1 MTQIRFYFYWICLF
15 WIPFVHADFDEDDRA
30 VDLYQIT
37 LPASQ
42 EEKMLF
48 HDLWC
53 NDESVCYGEGKF
65 DKYVLSEMKNLRL
78 NVNVFNQNGNLTSYQ
93 KKQKL
98 YALHRA
104 VYFAKQ
110 INVAVGG
117 SLFDLIRRC
126 SAPNSINNSYAQLD
140 FDTVHDMKTMKIS
153 FFPVFKNTTTGEA
166 EYMEFTFIRNGDKI
180 LPKRDLFSP
189 DILQQ
194 KDFFRNYG
202 IRCWS

>member
-1 MTQIRFYFYWICLF
+1 MCNLRFFCCLF
-15 WIPFVHADFDEDDRA
+15 LIWMPFVQADFDEDDRA

-37 LPASQ
+37 LPAAS
-42 EEKMLF
+42 EEKMLL

-53 NDESVCYGEGKF
+53 NDESVCYGEGHF
-65 DKYVLSEMKNLRL
+65 DKYVLSNIKNMKINPNTIYQNNRL
-78 NVNVFNQNGNLTSYQ
+78 NIYQ

-98 YALHRA
+98 FALHRA
-104 VYFAKQ
+104 VYFAKY

-117 SLFDLIRRC
+117 SLFDLIQRC
-126 SAPNSINNSYAQLD
+126 AAPESINNSYAQLD
-140 FDTVHDMKTMKIS
+140 FDTVNNLKTMKIS
-153 FFPVFKNTTTGEA
+153 FFPVFKNIKTGDA

-180 LPKRDLFSP
+180 TPKRDLFSP
-189 DILQQ
+189 DILLQ